1 MSVSVAKNY
10 VAVVIDVSAA
20 AGSSTDERK
29 QQLVKTVDAA
39 KSVLKF
45 KSMFSPKNSIL
56 IVCVGT
62 KGECASDWQVANT
75 GHLPRCLQRQTTT

>member
-10 VAVVIDVSAA
+10 VAVVVDVSAA
-20 AGSSTDERK
+20 EDCAIDERK
-29 QQLVKTVDAA
+29 KKLVQTVEAA

-62 KGECASDWQVANT
+62 KGESTVLAC
-75 GHLPRCLQRQTTT
+75 